1 MIASNR
7 VGWGGWCHLVRLK
20 WCEVVNVCSPGEADV
35 SCVIVHLVRWVRW
48 LMMFVHLVRHSR
60 QMVWEQGSSLGMC
73 SWPSNM
79 PEIGNWELVI
89 GNRQLAIGHWKLA
102 VGNWVCAPA
111 HQTCLE
117 LGDILSISLSDAG
130 WTLGQINLGA
140 GGMQILGQP
149 GLCCFGK
156 GGEEVKKT

>member
-1 MIASNR
+1 
-7 VGWGGWCHLVRLK
+7 
-20 WCEVVNVCSPGEADV
+20 
-35 SCVIVHLVRWVRW
+35 
-48 LMMFVHLVRHSR
+48 
-60 QMVWEQGSSLGMC
+60 
-73 SWPSNM
+73 M

-89 GNRQLAIGHWKLA
+89 GNMQLAIGHWKLA

-156 GGEEVKKT
+156 GGEEVKKTLKIWGNGVHKIHMFWHFCFEGDKMGLPWRARRWHLSLNWVFWLAKAYTQFIHHWKFVSLSTFCQNFCSLLDEK